1 MTTDTSDTTPK
12 GARIG
17 SAHLREMGLF
27 RTERRMADEVAHVV
41 AALIMRAGRPLRAGT
56 VAVLAYL
63 VDRAHIAKHG
73 HSVLQGPWITT
84 PEGPVHRMTL
94 VMATGLPRDRG
105 GDWNRLLAVSGA
117 GNDALLSVNPKTVDD
132 DLDLLSVATS
142 RSIDEVVAKYAS
154 LEPQAIRD
162 LALIE
167 TVRHAHAGADTA
179 TPEETGRVITLVDM
193 LIAGGIE
200 PALAA
205 EIAADEESLRRCL
218 DMFDGLVEEGMEA
231 RAAGGVVA
239 KAETLRAE
247 AEDAD
252 EE

>member
-12 GARIG
+12 RARLG
-17 SAHLREMGLF
+17 SAQLREIQA
-27 RTERRMADEVAHVV
+27 ERRMADEVAHVV
-41 AALIMRAGRPLRAGT
+41 AALVMRAGRPLRAGT

-105 GDWNRLLAVSGA
+105 GDWNRLLAVSGTD
-117 GNDALLSVNPKTVDD
+117 NDALLSVNPKTVDD

-179 TPEETGRVITLVDM
+179 TPEETGRIITLIDM
-193 LIAGGIE
+193 LVAGGIE

-218 DMFDGLVEEGMEA
+218 DMFDGLVDEGMEPQ
-231 RAAGGVVA
+231 AAGGIVA
-239 KAETLRAE
+239 KAETLRSE
-247 AEDAD
+247 TEDA
-252 EE
+252 EED